1 MARKRRRPQEKP
13 GRGTLFHPAF
23 YVGLWEGTMIDP
35 IIDPWAKASECER
48 EADATADPERWAVLT
63 ELRDLWISLANE
75 ATFMSDADRS
85 KEIAAIDVLHAATL
99 ASPGPSA

>member
-1 MARKRRRPQEKP
+1 MIDP
-13 GRGTLFHPAF
+13 
-23 YVGLWEGTMIDP
+23 MIDP
-35 IIDPWAKASECER
+35 IIDPMIDPWAKASECER
-48 EADATADPERWAVLT
+48 AAAATTDPERWAALT

-75 ATFMSDADRS
+75 TTFMTDADRS